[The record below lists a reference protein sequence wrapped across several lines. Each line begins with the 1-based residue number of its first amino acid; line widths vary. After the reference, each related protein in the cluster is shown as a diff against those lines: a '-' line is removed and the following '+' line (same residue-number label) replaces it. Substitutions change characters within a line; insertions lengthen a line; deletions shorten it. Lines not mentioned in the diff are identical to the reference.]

1 MDTGKKPIGQKFY
14 HVASVIMFVGC
25 TVIFYAMGG
34 GSGNDREE
42 PAAEE
47 EYMNEQVPMSD
58 LEVAGTKIESIE
70 RVRKRDERQRM
81 LDSMQRMSSFVWF
94 DDTAGMTVPETE
106 YPNSMK
112 MLSIDGNSADAEAEE
127 NLTEL
132 SRRVEEIKQSQHQ
145 QDSKKKEDDVNTYDN
160 SRLGEEIATGRRK
173 SKRRVD
179 SVITHNGLEGL
190 VAAADE
196 PQKGG
201 EEKVKAEVPKPVKG
215 FYSLQG
221 QKREKSQ
228 NIRAVVHGEHKDL
241 RAGSVVK
248 LRLLDEADLDGYHI
262 PRNTFVYGT
271 LSFSGNRAQITIE
284 NINMDNNII
293 PFKGVIYDKDG
304 FQGIYV
310 PDNKVSETAQQA
322 GADMVSAVDVAV
334 SGTSFLTSPVNAVGN
349 AIQGVATASIRE
361 PKISIS
367 TNYQVTIKPE
377 N

>member
-160 SRLGEEIATGRRK
+160 SRLGEEIATG
-173 SKRRVD
+173 
-179 SVITHNGLEGL
+179 
-190 VAAADE
+190 
-196 PQKGG
+196 

-322 GADMVSAVDVAV
+322 GA
-334 SGTSFLTSPVNAVGN
+334 N
-349 AIQGVATASIRE
+349 
-361 PKISIS
+361 PKFQYRQI
-367 TNYQVTIKPE
+367 TK
-377 N
+377 